1 MITKTAKRILLAL
14 CAALSAVCVLFA
26 ISFKPTPAKAS
37 ATASGLTEVTFDKV
51 LPTNGVTDEG
61 VTVDY
66 LEFDGFGSNTWF
78 MVEFTGRNTPSFAVN
93 ATQAYDT
100 WNAQTT
106 AEAGYLINNT
116 REGAWGNLNI
126 TAGLNTNSSTGTLW
140 RNYPNTGTYMAF
152 EEKTGTKLGLGNLSN
167 TEKYVM
173 IVGWEQT
180 ATSQVTFSYY
190 LYSVGEDGTLTKD
203 TVWIEK
209 GIGLSNAGGS
219 KAVIYPNLYHE
230 TVRTTITFKYATPQK
245 SISALVNSLS
255 DDCAYKGE
263 LLGELGIF
271 GNQVTWDKVYA
282 TAGVAENVDYLEFD
296 GLSGDTWFMLEFTGQ
311 SVPNFALNAK
321 NAYSTW
327 NQESQSNAGV
337 FATFSDELSWASFK
351 AVNSL
356 NTTTGHWTTVNGS
369 SSMPLG
375 IAYLNNAT
383 KYVMIFGF
391 DKDGGTNN
399 ADNIYYYLYSVSDT
413 GTLTKIWGGLL
424 VENLAL
430 PDAGGTKAVIYPHIR
445 NNSNT
450 DYDTYSP
457 KITFNY
463 IAPQQSLSELVNSV
477 TEHHAYR
484 AQLETLLAEEAMY
497 NYSTQTLKISSNSS
511 HTVTDKTA
519 EAISFNGFDGD
530 TYMLVDFVGQNAPN
544 FAFNATTVYFDFSLA
559 DAKTAAAGNMIWNAW
574 GNLKFTNGHGGGG
587 AEYFN
592 QSTGTADGVQGFGQA
607 RFVAGTKYV
616 VIGAYDKE
624 DSGITMTYYIFTVAT
639 DGTVT
644 EARPSVSTTHPR
656 MAEATGDKAVI
667 YPYIGAGLSSTK
679 TTFNLVNPADTMQG
693 LLANIPDTC
702 AYKQSL
708 SDYFVSSY
716 TVTVQDEK
724 GEEITTASVKDGDTY
739 TLPTS
744 DLANFVAWEIG
755 GKLYKENTAIT
766 VTGDV
771 TVKAVCFD
779 FALEDGASIRISST
793 TEYHGGLR
801 FTVKANTAQL
811 NALGATVYGFVLP
824 TDSISGELDITD
836 ATNATELENSVTD
849 GDYTIYYITLTNVLY
864 SNYNRAFSAMAY
876 VELTLA
882 DETTMTVQTAY
893 DAEKNSRCLYDI
905 AVDAYNDTAEYSKYT
920 NDQKKVVTDYINSTV
935 NLIKIDDDTYQV
947 ATVEDGLTAEYARG
961 YTVVTTHDAVNERL
975 VFTITITIDSKLIS
989 TSDNLPHVP
998 VTVWASDGNGGYVA
1012 ERMSVTVQS
1021 YTDGVAILFFRLS

>member
-37 ATASGLTEVTFDKV
+37 ATASGLTEVTMNKVTASAGVASNVESLVFDGFSSSSTYFLV
-51 LPTNGVTDEG
+51 
-61 VTVDY
+61 
-66 LEFDGFGSNTWF
+66 EFDGQN
-78 MVEFTGRNTPSFAVN
+78 VPNFAFN
-93 ATQAYDT
+93 AKEGYST
-100 WNAQTT
+100 WNKESTT
-106 AEAGYLINNT
+106 DCGVIMSFSSETSGTGT
-116 REGAWGNLNI
+116 RLHN
-126 TAGLNTNSSTGTLW
+126 GLNTAGISVWKTFSASYGLLNFNANKHYVMLVGMDYSTRTWYNRIFTLESDNSLTDVFS
-140 RNYPNTGTYMAF
+140 F
-152 EEKTGTKLGLGNLSN
+152 EES
-167 TEKYVM
+167 VA
-173 IVGWEQT
+173 V
-180 ATSQVTFSYY
+180 SY
-190 LYSVGEDGTLTKD
+190 G
-203 TVWIEK
+203 
-209 GIGLSNAGGS
+209 GGS
-219 KAVIYPNLYHE
+219 KAVIYPNINHGAD
-230 TVRTTITFKYATPQK
+230 TITFQYATPQK

-255 DDCAYKGE
+255 DDCAYKAE
-263 LLGELGIF
+263 LSGELGVF

-327 NQESQSNAGV
+327 NNEGYSNAGI
-337 FATFSDELSWASFK
+337 FTTFSHENTWGAFKVTNSFNTSASAGVWK
-351 AVNSL
+351 S
-356 NTTTGHWTTVNGS
+356 VNGS

-450 DYDTYSP
+450 GYDTYSP
-457 KITFNY
+457 QITFNY
-463 IAPQQSLSELVNSV
+463 ITPQQSLSELVNSV
-477 TEHHAYR
+477 NEHHAYR

-497 NYSTQTLKISSNSS
+497 NYSMQTLQISSNSS

-559 DAKTAAAGNMIWNAW
+559 DAQTADAGNMIWNAW

-724 GEEITTASVKDGDTY
+724 GTEITTASVKDGDTY

-744 DLANFVAWEIG
+744 DIANFVAWEIG

-961 YTVVTTHDAVNERL
+961 YTVVTDYDDANERL

-998 VTVWASDGNGGYVA
+998 VTVWASNGNGGYVA

-1021 YTDGVAILFFRLS
+1021 YTDGVAILFFR

>member
-14 CAALSAVCVLFA
+14 CTALAAVCVLFA

-37 ATASGLTEVTFDKV
+37 TTASGLTEVTMNRV
-51 LPTNGVTDEG
+51 SASAGVASNVE
-61 VTVDY
+61 Y
-66 LEFDGFGSNTWF
+66 LEFDGLSGDTYFL
-78 MVEFTGRNTPSFAVN
+78 VEFDGKNVPNFAFN
-93 ATQAYDT
+93 AVSGLSTWAGEDQA
-100 WNAQTT
+100 
-106 AEAGYLINNT
+106 
-116 REGAWGNLNI
+116 
-126 TAGLNTNSSTGTLW
+126 TAGVFMTFSREQSETGTRLCV
-140 RNYPNTGTYMAF
+140 GV
-152 EEKTGTKLGLGNLSN
+152 KTLSQWKTFPSSYGLANFNDS
-167 TEKYVM
+167 KHYVM
-173 IVGWEQT
+173 IVGFDY
-180 ATSQVTFSYY
+180 SSRTFYNYIYTLDENNALTYVFSFEEY
-190 LYSVGEDGTLTKD
+190 VGVSWGQ
-203 TVWIEK
+203 
-209 GIGLSNAGGS
+209 GS
-219 KAVIYPNLYHE
+219 KAVIYPHIDGSTESKE
-230 TVRTTITFKYATPQK
+230 TVSAESITFQYATPQA
-245 SISALVNSLS
+245 SLSALVNSLS
-255 DDCAYKGE
+255 DECVYKEE
-263 LLGELGIF
+263 LSGKLGVF
-271 GNQVTWDKVYA
+271 GQQVTWDKVYA
-282 TAGVAENVDYLEFD
+282 TAGVAEGVDYLEFD

-311 SVPNFALNAK
+311 SIPNFALNAK

-327 NQESQSNAGV
+327 NNEGYSNAGI
-337 FATFSDELSWASFK
+337 FATFSQENDWGRFK
-351 AVNSL
+351 ATSSL
-356 NTTTGHWTTVNGS
+356 KTDSSAGVWVSMAGS

-375 IAYLNNAT
+375 IANFNNST
-383 KYVMIFGF
+383 KYVLIFGF
-391 DKDGGTNN
+391 DKDSGVET
-399 ADNIYYYLYSVSDT
+399 ATKETLHYYLYSVDEN
-413 GTLTKIWGGLL
+413 GTLTKVVGQKLQHTNGDT
-424 VENLAL
+424 EFAL
-430 PDAGGTKAVIYPHIR
+430 PDAGGSKAVIYPHIR
-445 NNSNT
+445 NNSNPG
-450 DYDTYSP
+450 YDTYSP
-457 KITFNY
+457 QITFSY
-463 IAPQQSLSELVNSV
+463 ITPQQSLSELVNSV
-477 TEHHAYR
+477 NEHHAYR
-484 AQLETLLAEEAMY
+484 AQLETLLAEEAVY
-497 NYSTQTLKISSNSS
+497 NYSTQTLNISSNSS

-530 TYMLVDFVGQNAPN
+530 TYMLVDFVGRNAPN
-544 FAFNATTVYFDFSLA
+544 FAFNATTVYSDFSLA
-559 DAKTAAAGNMIWNAW
+559 GAKTADAGNMIWNAW
-574 GNLKFTNGHGGGG
+574 GNLKFTKGHGGGG

-592 QSTGTADGVQGFGQA
+592 QSTDTADGVQGFGQA

-644 EARPSVSTTHPR
+644 EARPSVSTTDSR
-656 MAEATGDKAVI
+656 MPEATGDKAVI

-708 SDYFVSSY
+708 SDYFTSSY
-716 TVTVQDEK
+716 TVTVQNEK

-744 DLANFVAWEIG
+744 DIANFVAWEID
-755 GKLYKENTAIT
+755 GKLYKAGTAIT

-811 NALGATVYGFVLP
+811 TSLGATVYGFVLP
-824 TDSISGELDITD
+824 TDSISGELDKTD

-849 GDYTIYYITLTNVLY
+849 GDYTVYYITLTNVLY

-920 NDQKKVVTDYINSTV
+920 SDQKKVVTDYINSTV

-947 ATVEDGLTAEYARG
+947 ATVEDGLTAEYVRG
-961 YTVVTTHDAVNERL
+961 YTVVTNYDDANERL

-989 TSDNLPHVP
+989 TSDDLPHVP

-1021 YTDGVAILFFRLS
+1021 YTNGVATLFFR